1 MNTKPFI
8 LAFISIPG
16 CFLHSAN
23 SIGGNA
29 ARPNLILIVADDLG
43 YGDLGFQG
51 SKQIPTPNIDRFA
64 REGII
69 FSNGYVSSPVCS
81 PSRAGLLTGKNQ
93 VTFGYFD
100 NTGPN
105 QTGFDPD
112 YQGLP
117 LTETTLA
124 DKLKPLGYINGLIG
138 KWHLGEKA
146 HFYPTKRGF
155 DEFWGFLG
163 GAHDYFTATPDG
175 SGMECKIECNFES
188 AEPVTYLTDDI
199 GNECAGFIKRHKN
212 KPFFLF
218 ASFNAPHSPMQATE
232 EDLKK
237 FSYIK
242 NELRRTYCAMVY
254 RLDQNVGKI
263 LNTLK
268 VEGLERNTMVAF
280 ISDNGGPANSIS
292 NGSVNAP
299 LRGQKTT
306 LLEGGI
312 RVPFLIKWPSNLDSG
327 RKVDQIISSLD
338 ICPTFVKAAGGTI
351 SDKDNYRGV
360 DIIPFLTG
368 KTEKIPHE
376 SMEWKYTVSTA
387 IREREWKVILLPDRF
402 PMLFNLSNDISE
414 QNDVALK
421 YPEKTREMLK
431 KLGNWEVHLPHPV
444 FHEPAD
450 WRIRHLGFYDA
461 EYQLKQPDL

>member
-1 MNTKPFI
+1 MKAKQFI
-8 LAFISIPG
+8 ISFICLQG
-16 CFLHSAN
+16 CFFHFACS
-23 SIGGNA
+23 GGSQNA
-29 ARPNLILIVADDLG
+29 KPNLILIVADDLG

-51 SKQIPTPNIDRFA
+51 SKQIPTPYIDQLA
-64 REGII
+64 REGVV
-69 FSNGYVSSPVCS
+69 FTNGYVSSPVCS

-124 DKLKPLGYINGLIG
+124 EKLRTLGYKTGLIG

-146 HFYPTKRGF
+146 HFNPTRRGF

-163 GAHDYFTATPDG
+163 GGHDYFTARFDG
-175 SGMECKIECNFES
+175 TGMECQIECNFKS
-188 AEPVTYLTDDI
+188 PGPVTYLTDDI
-199 GNECAGFIKRHKN
+199 GNECAGFIRRYKN
-212 KPFFLF
+212 EPFFLF

-232 EDLKK
+232 EDLRR
-237 FSYIK
+237 FSNVENK
-242 NELRRTYCAMVY
+242 LRRTYCAMVY
-254 RLDQNVGKI
+254 RLDLNVGKI

-268 VEGLERNTMVAF
+268 EEGLERNTIVAF
-280 ISDNGGPANSIS
+280 ISDNGGPQNSIS

-312 RVPFLIKWPSNLDSG
+312 RVPFVLKWPEKLTPGTKSDVFVL
-327 RKVDQIISSLD
+327 SLD
-338 ICPTFVKAAGGTI
+338 LCPTFIRAASGTLT
-351 SDKDNYRGV
+351 DKDKLTGV
-360 DIIPFLTG
+360 DIMPFLTG
-368 KTEKIPHE
+368 QTDKTPHT
-376 SMEWKYTVSTA
+376 SMEWAYTVSSA
-387 IREREWKVILLPDRF
+387 IREGDWKLIHLPDRL
-402 PMLFNLSNDISE
+402 PMLYHLSEDISE

-421 YPEKTREMLK
+421 YPEKTKEMLK
-431 KLGNWEVHLPHPV
+431 KLGNWEVRLPHPV

-461 EYQLKQPDL
+461 EYQLKQPE

>member
-1 MNTKPFI
+1 MKTKLFI
-8 LAFISIPG
+8 TALISMPG
-16 CFLHSAN
+16 CFFHSAYSGESN
-23 SIGGNA
+23 NA
-29 ARPNLILIVADDLG
+29 KPNFVLIVADDLG

-51 SKQIPTPNIDRFA
+51 SKQIPTPNIDRLA

-117 LTETTLA
+117 LKEITLA
-124 DKLKPLGYINGLIG
+124 DKLKSLGYINGLIG
-138 KWHLGEKA
+138 KWHLGERA

-163 GAHDYFTATPDG
+163 GAHDYFTAIPDEE
-175 SGMECKIECNFES
+175 GMEGPIDCTYKTS
-188 AEPVTYLTDDI
+188 EPLNYITDDI
-199 GNECAGFIKRHKN
+199 GNECVNFISRHKSES
-212 KPFFLF
+212 FFLL
-218 ASFNAPHSPMQATE
+218 ASFNAPHSPMQATK
-232 EDLKK
+232 EDLRL
-237 FSYIK
+237 FNHIK
-242 NELRRTYCAMVY
+242 DELRRTYCAMVY
-254 RLDQNVGKI
+254 RLDQNVAKI
-263 LNTLK
+263 LKALK
-268 VEGLERNTMVAF
+268 EEGLERNTFVVF

-312 RVPFLIKWPSNLDSG
+312 RVPFIFKWPAKLTAGKKINDPVL
-327 RKVDQIISSLD
+327 SLD
-338 ICPTFVKAAGGTI
+338 ICPTFVEAAGGTT
-351 SDKDNYRGV
+351 SEKDNYTGV
-360 DIIPFLTG
+360 NIIPFLTG
-368 KTEKIPHE
+368 QTDQIPHVT
-376 SMEWKYTVSTA
+376 MEWRYTVSA
-387 IREREWKVILLPDRF
+387 AMRDGDWKLIRLPDRL
-402 PMLFNLSNDISE
+402 PMLYHLSEDISE
-414 QNDVALK
+414 QHDVALQNLERTK
-421 YPEKTREMLK
+421 AMLK
-431 KLGNWEVHLPHPV
+431 KLGTWEVHLPYPV

-461 EYQLKQPDL
+461 EYQLNQPE